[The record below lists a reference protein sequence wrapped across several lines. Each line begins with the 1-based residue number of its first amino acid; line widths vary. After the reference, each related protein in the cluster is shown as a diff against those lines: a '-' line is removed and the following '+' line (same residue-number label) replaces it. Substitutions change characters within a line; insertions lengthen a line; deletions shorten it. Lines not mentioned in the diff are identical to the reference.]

1 MWSRDW
7 RPAAP
12 TFPPGVNIR
21 VHHAASFILSLSR
34 FQVYNTIISHEKQQ
48 GGAGGYSQV
57 GAGAQVSKVIHYI
70 ANSFSIITPPGLIHH
85 LDTKKSKNRMAV
97 KTKLGV
103 NLVVPGSTK
112 DLDSTKGPTTA
123 LPSIKAPTRDRI
135 STRGQVQ
142 AIVAVQIQASTRAQ
156 TTTKGQVGSAT
167 TTMAIQLPLHPALM
181 LS

>member
-1 MWSRDW
+1 M
-7 RPAAP
+7 
-12 TFPPGVNIR
+12 
-21 VHHAASFILSLSR
+21 
-34 FQVYNTIISHEKQQ
+34 
-48 GGAGGYSQV
+48 
-57 GAGAQVSKVIHYI
+57 SKVIHYI
-70 ANSFSIITPPGLIHH
+70 ANSGLIHH
-85 LDTKKSKNRMAV
+85 LTKKSRNRMAA

-112 DLDSTKGPTTA
+112 DRDSTKGPTTA

-142 AIVAVQIQASTRAQ
+142 AIVAVQILVSTRAQ